1 VSSRSLNPSQA
12 RPLLFALHDSLM
24 LLAPRGW
31 SRVELSFEGGRLA
44 SLETK
49 GDGSKEPRP
58 KPMLVADAREE
69 AQRLDEA
76 LQDLRQLLGDR
87 WTPGTVVIERQSGF
101 ADWKFMKPAAD
112 GGGVAWFSRLEKH
125 ELDSLLITDA
135 LFDALEGTER
145 AFHDLQGQLQQR
157 LGRVTGFAFD
167 PAAGVLRLDR
177 PNGLPAHELDAQ
189 IVGSYLPDVFT
200 WLWSWGDENAQAVS
214 TQHVRRVCAPEA
226 KGEGMAAFW
235 RDHFHCDEGFAWAL
249 AGHVAVSLGARGL
262 FRAQPPGA
270 DGALFFAIL
279 ELPPA
284 PLPQ

>member
-1 VSSRSLNPSQA
+1 MA
-12 RPLLFALHDSLM
+12 HPLLFALQDSLM

-31 SRVELSFEGGRLA
+31 SRVELGFENGQLA

-49 GDGSKEPRP
+49 GEGAKEPKPRP
-58 KPMLVADAREE
+58 QLHVDPREE
-69 AQRLDEA
+69 AQRFNEA
-76 LQDLRQLLGDR
+76 LSDLSVELKDR
-87 WTPGTVVIERQSGF
+87 WKPGRVTIERTPAGF
-101 ADWKFMKPAAD
+101 ADWKFLKDD
-112 GGGVAWFSRLEKH
+112 GAVAWFSRLEKH

-135 LFDALEGTER
+135 LFDAVEGTER

-177 PNGLPAHELDAQ
+177 PNGQRPHELRAEV
-189 IVGSYLPDVFT
+189 VGSYLPDLFT
-200 WLWSWGDENAQAVS
+200 WLWSWGDEKAHPAS
-214 TQHVRRVCAPEA
+214 TSGVKRVCAPEA

-249 AGHVAVSLGARGL
+249 SGHVAVSLGARGL
-262 FRAQPPGA
+262 FRAQPPEA
-270 DGALFFAIL
+270 EGALFFAIL

-284 PLPQ
+284 Q